1 MTKNKLQV
9 RTIKKYPNRRMYDEV
24 DSRYVTLG
32 DLRKLI
38 VDGKSFRVLVD
49 KTNEDQTS
57 KILLQILLELELSGQ
72 YIFSNNALKMLIA
85 LNNSP
90 AKSLTK
96 FFLEN
101 SLNSVKN

>member
-49 KTNEDQTS
+49 KKNEDQTS
-57 KILLQILLELELSGQ
+57 KILLQILLELELSGGGV
-72 YIFSNNALKMLIA
+72 
-85 LNNSP
+85 LN
-90 AKSLTK
+90 
-96 FFLEN
+96 F
-101 SLNSVKN
+101 V